1 MQKTASKN
9 RKLSNWVAAAL
20 ILYLFYYSY
29 RYIFKYNAE
38 MTSPTYSDTPLAFQL
53 GKYVLLAII
62 LIGIFFSILNSRI
75 KPVSPVAFLLLILIL
90 VQNVYSFVL
99 TRNINDVISLICF
112 CPALLIM
119 SVPDEINVRTIDKI
133 FIFFL
138 HFTIAYEI
146 IQILLYFLIGRLPA
160 LGYDTGKIY
169 DVRFGGAWDDPNG
182 FSVLLA
188 FLIPYS
194 FLKFRA
200 VKRFIYVGLLS
211 IFLIMTWSLTGIASF
226 LGICAIIL
234 LSKAIHYRNY
244 TTETFIKILIGM
256 LVLMAGIVFIFV
268 WQSDAI
274 FAFIQQKTG
283 SISGHLESFDLSA
296 ISPLTLL
303 GISPAPRQMES
314 GAIALI
320 WHGGIIHLLAFYIFG
335 FISIASCCKLI
346 KLIGK
351 QDKNYPLYYAMVCYM
366 GAFMIANLNLPMVYL
381 FSNVGIFAL
390 FAAISINN
398 NKTYEC
404 ALLLRRQTER
414 SCN

>member
-1 MQKTASKN
+1 M
-9 RKLSNWVAAAL
+9 L
-20 ILYLFYYSY
+20 I
-29 RYIFKYNAE
+29 
-38 MTSPTYSDTPLAFQL
+38 
-53 GKYVLLAII
+53 
-62 LIGIFFSILNSRI
+62 
-75 KPVSPVAFLLLILIL
+75 
-90 VQNVYSFVL
+90 
-99 TRNINDVISLICF
+99 
-112 CPALLIM
+112 
-119 SVPDEINVRTIDKI
+119 
-133 FIFFL
+133 
-138 HFTIAYEI
+138 
-146 IQILLYFLIGRLPA
+146 
-160 LGYDTGKIY
+160 
-169 DVRFGGAWDDPNG
+169 
-182 FSVLLA
+182 
-188 FLIPYS
+188 
-194 FLKFRA
+194 
-200 VKRFIYVGLLS
+200 
-211 IFLIMTWSLTGIASF
+211 
-226 LGICAIIL
+226 
-234 LSKAIHYRNY
+234 
-244 TTETFIKILIGM
+244 
-256 LVLMAGIVFIFV
+256 LMAGIVLIFV